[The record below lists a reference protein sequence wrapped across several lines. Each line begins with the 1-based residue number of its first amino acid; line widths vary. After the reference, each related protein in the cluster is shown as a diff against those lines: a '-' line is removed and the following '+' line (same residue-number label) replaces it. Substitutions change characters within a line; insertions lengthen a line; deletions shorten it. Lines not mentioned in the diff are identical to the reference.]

1 MSDRIPTTA
10 TLDAVPVLDKHRF
23 DEAAL
28 SRFME
33 ANVEGYTPPLEV
45 GQSMG
50 GMSNPTFILRDG
62 AGARAPGRLI
72 CPVRVCSIA
81 NAHSSVS

>member
-62 AGARAPGRLI
+62 AGTRYVMRKKPPGKVL
-72 CPVRVCSIA
+72 P
-81 NAHSSVS
+81 